1 MKLQYRSIPSAH
13 EPLPLV
19 LPLPFPQ
26 PRRALIDGL
35 PINESAIGQFNDELQ
50 ALNAGAPSVNRDQVA
65 SLVRWL
71 QTLPAETAVATINL
85 RMARVETLRRLL
97 LDPTWDVSDEFAA
110 RTRQLLGYVAR
121 FDDLIP
127 DDVPL
132 IGHLDDALLIELCWT
147 QFMGEV
153 QDYLDFCR
161 FRDSHAVRGSANEQ
175 RAAWESD
182 CLATAN
188 DMLHRQQVRA
198 RGYARPAPMQSV
210 FRVC

>member
-1 MKLQYRSIPSAH
+1 MNYSYRHH
-13 EPLPLV
+13 ESTHEALPLA

-97 LDPTWDVSDEFAA
+97 LDPSWDVSAEFAR
-110 RTRQLLGYVAR
+110 RTRQLLDYVAR

-132 IGHLDDALLIELCWT
+132 IGHLDDALLVELCWT
-147 QFMGEV
+147 RFTGEV

-161 FRDSHAVRGSANEQ
+161 FREQANLRGSAEEQ
-175 RAAWESD
+175 RTAWESE
-182 CLATAN
+182 CLAIAN
-188 DMLHRQQVRA
+188 EMLRRQEVRA
-198 RGYARPAPMQSV
+198 RGYARPAPMQAV